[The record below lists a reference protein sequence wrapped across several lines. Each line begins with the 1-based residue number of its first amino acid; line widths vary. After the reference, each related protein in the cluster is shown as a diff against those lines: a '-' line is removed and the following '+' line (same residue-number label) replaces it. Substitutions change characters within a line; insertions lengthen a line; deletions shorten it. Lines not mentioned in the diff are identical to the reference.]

1 MTDFKCHSLPLLS
14 SPVRPYSGSG
24 RPIFSVTVKT
34 SSKIVLFE
42 MSVVNRYYNNSVR
55 YDQSHE
61 LEHNEK
67 IQVWFNQL
75 LSFYVPLPGT
85 PSFGERRMKIFMMI
99 VDIIEQ

>member
-1 MTDFKCHSLPLLS
+1 MTDLKCHSLPLLS

-67 IQVWFNQL
+67 IQAWFNQM
-75 LSFYVPLPGT
+75 LSFYVPLKLRLALVNED
-85 PSFGERRMKIFMMI
+85 FY
-99 VDIIEQ
+99 DDC